1 VIMTEKINIK
11 KNAGRADWQ
20 RARLIVILSVLSHY
34 NFYVVFCL
42 SLYVRNDVTLY
53 SGSVNG
59 HGLNAL
65 LSAVLLN
72 GDVVGAFAELSGDL
86 EITEVGRN
94 TRINRKSFVCRIY
107 TEDILRDI
115 YECPSSSTG
124 EPAVLTLA
132 VELGIASGYHLAV
145 YVRLGLVD
153 LRKLLCI

>member
-1 VIMTEKINIK
+1 MTFH
-11 KNAGRADWQ
+11 
-20 RARLIVILSVLSHY
+20 S
-34 NFYVVFCL
+34 C
-42 SLYVRNDVTLY
+42 
-53 SGSVNG
+53 SVNG
-59 HGLNAL
+59 HGLNTL
-65 LSAVLLN
+65 LGAVLLN
-72 GDVVGAFAELSGDL
+72 SDVVGAFAELSGDL

-124 EPAVLTLA
+124 EPAVLALA